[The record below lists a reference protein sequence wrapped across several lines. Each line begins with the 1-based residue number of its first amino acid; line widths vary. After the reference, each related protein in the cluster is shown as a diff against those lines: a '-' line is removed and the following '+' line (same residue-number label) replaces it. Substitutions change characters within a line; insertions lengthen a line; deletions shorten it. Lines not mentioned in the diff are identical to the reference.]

1 MFIHIDYTL
10 RECIIEFVLSEFKNK
25 SIYELDSVTKQ
36 QMDVIVDSLV
46 DDIILLIGKNNDLY
60 AYKSR
65 EFNTTLVSNH
75 FKIKIYTGISKKI
88 AKNNYKLAEQYL
100 TTSFA
105 ALEPIEFENDWC
117 RVEVYRY
124 IDAPVVE
131 NLLYSDEIIDIDD
144 INNKFVRYIID
155 TYYSSIDEHEDC
167 YYCYD
172 SNMSN
177 FVLSTDGELTNIDF
191 DFISK
196 YSYHQMIHDV
206 VWQWCTFMFLD
217 NDNPRHD
224 NKNSYT
230 LSYIENGNDIFSL
243 ANRLI
248 DEIYKKIS
256 KNRPDK
262 KLQIPLPS
270 APYTDSVQNEITEY
284 NKKQLLAQYK
294 FNYLGSQNANP
305 MFEHMAN
312 FIMDHDCTNILD
324 IACGHS
330 RINEFLTDHQYTL
343 NGIDNDTGAVEYA
356 NILYQDDDNI
366 NIFNGDIMEMIE
378 RDTDDNFDCIVI
390 SGFLYYMKPGAFKYS
405 PNEFIEKLVEK
416 FSPQYILVCEPRPSK
431 SYLTS
436 DLSEVFSS
444 WRYQSKFFDLNIRM
458 GERVVYALHTDARR
472 SIYERDIVAEF
483 NPDSIHNH
491 RKEPDYDDSLL
502 YNNVYLTNTETLK
515 DVIPSDATHY
525 ISVCGG
531 LKCVYQACM
540 DWEPGRDFKMTYIDV
555 VPTALDF
562 RMYFDFLYPKIRN
575 LTDVAKFYKKDIN
588 SDVWFAMGEGRH
600 LSEANNVLYEQLEY
614 LNIQDKWDDF
624 IQAYN
629 KIDKEYIRID
639 AVSDI
644 ITLNNIIKNDTSSK
658 LFWYSNIHDWH
669 QFRYTEEDFA
679 RWKEILLTSN
689 NIKLLGKVPP
699 FTSSP

>member
-1 MFIHIDYTL
+1 MFILIDSTL
-10 RECIIEFVLSEFKNK
+10 RDCVTEFILSEFKIKNM
-25 SIYELDSVTKQ
+25 YELNSVIKQ
-36 QMDVIVDSLV
+36 QMDTIVDSLV
-46 DDIILLIGKNNDLY
+46 DDITLLIGENNDQY
-60 AYKSR
+60 AYKNR
-65 EFNTTLVSNH
+65 EFNATLISKH

-88 AKNNYKLAEQYL
+88 AKNNYMLAEQYFA
-100 TTSFA
+100 TSFA
-105 ALEPIEFENDWC
+105 ALEPIEFENDWY
-117 RVEVYRY
+117 RIEVYCY
-124 IDAPVVE
+124 IDGSTIDG
-131 NLLYSDEIIDIDD
+131 LLYIDEIIDIDD
-144 INNKFVRYIID
+144 INNKFINYVID
-155 TYYSSIDEHEDC
+155 NYYSTVDAHGDC

-177 FVLSTDGELTNIDF
+177 FVLSSENELTNIDF

-196 YSYHQMIHDV
+196 YSYHQMIHEV
-206 VWQWCTFMFLD
+206 VWQWCIFLFLD
-217 NDNPRHD
+217 SLPCD
-224 NKNSYT
+224 KNSHA
-230 LSYIENGNDIFSL
+230 LSYIENGNNIISL
-243 ANRLI
+243 GNRLI
-248 DEIYKKIS
+248 DEFYKKIN

-262 KLQIPLPS
+262 KLPIPLPS
-270 APYTDSVQNEITEY
+270 LPYTETLQNEITEY
-284 NKKQLLAQYK
+284 NKKQLLAEYK
-294 FNYLGSQNANP
+294 FNYLGDQNANP

-330 RINEFLTDHQYTL
+330 RINEFLTGHQYTL
-343 NGIDNDTGAVEYA
+343 TGIDNDPVAVEYA
-356 NILYQDDDNI
+356 NILYQGNNNI
-366 NIFNGDIMEMIE
+366 NIYNGDIMEMVE

-416 FSPQYILVCEPRPSK
+416 FSPQYILICEPRPSK

-444 WRYQSKFFDLNIRM
+444 WRYQSKFFDLDIRM
-458 GERVVYALHTDARR
+458 GERVVYALHTDTRR

-483 NPDSIHNH
+483 NPDSMHNH

-600 LSEANNVLYEQLEY
+600 ISEANDVLYEQLEY
-614 LNIQDKWDDF
+614 LNIQDKWEDF

-644 ITLNNIIKNDTSSK
+644 STLNNIIKDDASSK

-679 RWKEILLTSN
+679 MWKEILLTSN